1 MQIWVKITSQ
11 NDIVPLLDDSMSR
24 KYLGGKLIREAGVKD
39 GEVIRNVALTR
50 DR

>member
-1 MQIWVKITSQ
+1 MSSQ
-11 NDIVPLLDDSMSR
+11 NDIVTLLDDSMSG
-24 KYLGGKLIREAGVKD
+24 KYLGGTLIREAGAKD